1 MAGAPPIEV
10 RGLTKRY
17 GSTVAVDDLTF
28 SIPAGRITGFLGPNG
43 AGKTT
48 TLRAVLGLVRP
59 SAGEARVA
67 GEPYRRRRDPLGG
80 VGAVLAAGTFHPAR
94 WGRNHL
100 RVLALAGG
108 IPLARV
114 DDGLAEVELT
124 GAARRKVG
132 GYSLGMRQRL
142 SVAGALLGQP
152 ELLVLDEPA
161 NGLDPEGIRWLRN
174 FLRAFTAGGGTV
186 FISSHVLAEVA
197 QLANEVVIIHRG
209 RLVAHEPLETLMAR
223 AAGGTVARSPEA
235 ERLRALLA
243 ERRLEATVV
252 SAGELRVAAPPERVG
267 EIAAAAGIVL
277 HELRTEAA
285 TLEEVFLGLTS
296 EGPS

>member
-1 MAGAPPIEV
+1 MSEAPPIEV

-17 GSTVAVDDLTF
+17 GSTTAVDDLSFT
-28 SIPAGRITGFLGPNG
+28 IPAGRITGFLGPNG

-59 SAGEARVA
+59 TAGEARVA
-67 GEPYRRRRDPLGG
+67 GEPYRRLSEPLRK
-80 VGAVLAAGTFHPAR
+80 VGAVLEADSFHPVR
-94 WGRNHL
+94 SGRNHL

-108 IPLARV
+108 IPLSRV
-114 DDGLAEVELT
+114 DEVLAEVELS

-142 SVAGALLGQP
+142 SVAGALLGLP

-161 NGLDPEGIRWLRN
+161 NGLDPEGIRWLRD
-174 FLRAFTAGGGTV
+174 FLRSFAAGGGTV

-223 AAGGTVARSPEA
+223 AAGGTIVRSPEA
-235 ERLRALLA
+235 ERLAALLA
-243 ERRLEATVV
+243 EAGVEAAVT
-252 SAGELRVAAPPERVG
+252 APGELRVAAPPERVG

-277 HELRTEAA
+277 HELRTEGA

-296 EGPS
+296 EEAS